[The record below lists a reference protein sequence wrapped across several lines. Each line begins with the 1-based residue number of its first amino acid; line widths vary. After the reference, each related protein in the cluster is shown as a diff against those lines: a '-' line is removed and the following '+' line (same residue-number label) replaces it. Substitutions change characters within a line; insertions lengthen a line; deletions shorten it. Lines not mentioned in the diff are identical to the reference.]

1 MTACRRLVTAA
12 AAFHLL
18 LTAGAAHAQTVLVR
32 NAPPDSNVEVVLNAS
47 PVGTGKVGA
56 AGIVLIDV
64 NLQKQVNKTETDAQI
79 FVDVCE
85 NVRRVVIV
93 ERAFSVPSPEVGCNR
108 RDMGGIFLVK
118 QISTLVIDFGGP
130 SVTLLL
136 RQGKVSLAPP
146 RTWDGGRTGLMLF
159 GGGALTNISNFPGI
173 ACGDATECSTDSR
186 GFGYTAGAEFWV
198 TPNIAATG
206 SYVRPFEATTEGS
219 GDRYRFTSTQK
230 LEVVTVGGKVGFPAG
245 RTRIYGQSGA
255 VWTRG
260 IFETN
265 QTIDPLT
272 TTVDG
277 VSTTTPGGTQK
288 YHFQTRGWGWFL
300 GGGVEVWM
308 TGSFALYGEFD
319 RSVLKGKAIDEEEGL
334 LDERLTSIVAG
345 VKIRLF

>member
-1 MTACRRLVTAA
+1 MMACRRLVTAA
-12 AAFHLL
+12 AGFYLL
-18 LTAGAAHAQTVLVR
+18 LTAGTAHAQTVLVR

-56 AGIVLIDV
+56 AGIALIEVD
-64 NLQKQVNKTETDAQI
+64 LQKNVSKTETDAQI

-108 RDMGGIFLVK
+108 RDMGGLFVVK

-159 GGGALTNISNFPGI
+159 AGGALTNVSNFPGI
-173 ACGDATECSTDSR
+173 ACGSATACSNESR
-186 GFGYTAGAEFWV
+186 GFGYTAGAEYWV
-198 TPNIAATG
+198 TPNIAAVG
-206 SYVRPFEATTEGS
+206 SYTRPFEATTDGS
-219 GDRYRFTSTQK
+219 GDRYEFDSTLT
-230 LEVVTVGGKVGFPAG
+230 LETVNVGGKIGFPAG
-245 RTRIYGQSGA
+245 RTRIYGQVGA

-260 IFETN
+260 LFETT

-272 TTVDG
+272 TEVDG
-277 VSTTTPGGTQK
+277 VSTTVPGGTQR
-288 YHFQTRGWGWFL
+288 YNFQTRGWGWYL
-300 GGGVEVWM
+300 GGGVEVWL
-308 TGSFALYGEFD
+308 TGSLAVFGEFD
-319 RSVLKGKAIDEEEGL
+319 RSVLKGAAINDQEGT

-345 VKIRLF
+345 VKVRLF